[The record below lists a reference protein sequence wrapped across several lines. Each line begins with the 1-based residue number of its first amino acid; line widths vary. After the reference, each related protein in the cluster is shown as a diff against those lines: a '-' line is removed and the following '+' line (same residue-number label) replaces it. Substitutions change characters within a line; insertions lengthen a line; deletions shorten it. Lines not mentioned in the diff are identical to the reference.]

1 MIIKELKGGSFSK
14 TVIIEEDGNKFVRK
28 FISRNIERE
37 YGLVRWQ
44 SQIRKHQIMSQAIGS
59 ENVPKIL
66 SLGFQDDS
74 YYYDLEYLEDSKN
87 VLDYLLDPYLNVNV
101 DTAFKNIFEVIET
114 YKRTSFGPLK
124 GSFSLYIQEE
134 IVSVLKRVCSDSKIK
149 LLSLNE
155 SDEVGKLCAEAFE
168 LIDSNADYLNNIALV
183 ETLTHGN
190 LTLENTMI
198 DTSGKIKLIDLYAE
212 TYCESWLGDVSQI
225 MQSCIGNY
233 ELINDLDESAFNCLF
248 TEISIPSSASY
259 EEFKQHLNNFISKLS
274 HDDKVVLDVF
284 YASQFIRMF
293 PFKIDK
299 TPRKAFYFIIKGLR
313 ILNEA
318 LKKC

>member
-1 MIIKELKGGSFSK
+1 MIIKELKGGSLSR
-14 TVIIEEDGNKFVRK
+14 TVVIEVDGNKFVRK
-28 FISRNIERE
+28 FISRDINRE

-44 SQIRKHQIMSQAIGS
+44 SQIRKLQIMTQAIGS
-59 ENVPKIL
+59 ANVPKIL

-74 YYYDLEYLEDSKN
+74 YYYDIEYLENSKN
-87 VLDYLLDPYLNVNV
+87 VLEYLLEPNENVNASIV
-101 DTAFKNIFEVIET
+101 FDNLFAVIES
-114 YKRTSFGPLK
+114 YKQISFGPVK
-124 GSFSLYIQEE
+124 GSFSLYMQEE
-134 IVSVLKRVCSDSKIK
+134 IVSVLKRVLTDSGVKSLSYKEFNGVKELCS
-149 LLSLNE
+149 
-155 SDEVGKLCAEAFE
+155 EAFE
-168 LIDSNADYLNNIALV
+168 LIESNAGYLNEIELV

-198 DTSGKIKLIDLYAE
+198 DKSGRIKLIDLYAE
-212 TYCESWLGDVSQI
+212 TYCESWLGDISQI

-248 TEISIPSSASY
+248 TEMSIATNASY
-259 EEFKQHLNNFISKLS
+259 EEFKQLLNKFITKLS
-274 HDDKVVLDVF
+274 HDDKIVLEVF

-299 TPRKAFYFIIKGLR
+299 TPRKALYFIIKGLG
-313 ILNEA
+313 ILNKA